1 MVEKILFFCAHNDDQ
16 VIGAGGTMAKYA
28 SEGKIMKTII
38 FSYGEKSHPWIKP
51 EYIIPQRIKEAELC
65 DQILG
70 GSGTIFLD
78 LKEGQFQKEYLEKDV
93 ETKIINLIKKF
104 KPSKI
109 FFHSHDDPHP
119 DHQAVNKIILSVFE
133 KIKFDCSLYTFD
145 VWTPINLRKRNDPKM
160 VVDISE
166 TFKTKI
172 KAFKVHKSQ
181 KMAIFSLLWSVYAK
195 AFFEG
200 LNNGFKYGETFQK
213 IK

>member
-1 MVEKILFFCAHNDDQ
+1 
-16 VIGAGGTMAKYA
+16 
-28 SEGKIMKTII
+28 
-38 FSYGEKSHPWIKP
+38 
-51 EYIIPQRIKEAELC
+51 
-65 DQILG
+65 
-70 GSGTIFLD
+70 
-78 LKEGQFQKEYLEKDV
+78 
-93 ETKIINLIKKF
+93 
-104 KPSKI
+104 
-109 FFHSHDDPHP
+109 
-119 DHQAVNKIILSVFE
+119 
-133 KIKFDCSLYTFD
+133 
-145 VWTPINLRKRNDPKM
+145 M